1 MTLLLAALACG
12 AVAAAATLGN
22 RLDSGA
28 AAAQFKLPDPAARA
42 LMRPAVPAADPIQV
56 VSPTRAEL
64 AEMTRRLGTPR
75 RCRTRVSCPAAR

>member
-28 AAAQFKLPDPAARA
+28 AAAQFKLPDPLEHQCFHV
-42 LMRPAVPAADPIQV
+42 LMPSSENESRSMMSSITLCETCGRPLLPV
-56 VSPTRAEL
+56 T
-64 AEMTRRLGTPR
+64 
-75 RCRTRVSCPAAR
+75 